1 VHEATSVVDV
11 ALATPTFD
19 GLPTPPRATGM
30 RAASTG
36 NSESTI

>member
-19 GLPTPPRATGM
+19 GLLMSPRANIKT
-30 RAASTG
+30 APDL
-36 NSESTI
+36 ESLI

>member
-11 ALATPTFD
+11 AEATPTFD
-19 GLPTPPRATGM
+19 GLTNHPRATTTT
-30 RAASTG
+30 AAA